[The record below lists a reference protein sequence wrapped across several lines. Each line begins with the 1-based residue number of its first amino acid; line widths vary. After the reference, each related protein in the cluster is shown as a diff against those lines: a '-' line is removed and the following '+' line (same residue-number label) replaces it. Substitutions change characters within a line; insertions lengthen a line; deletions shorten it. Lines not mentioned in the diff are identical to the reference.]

1 MIMYGLMDKETF
13 EKEVR
18 ELRYRQR
25 RFFRCRKDDA
35 DRPKALDLMREQ
47 EAKVREEVEFVMM
60 IRPKGKK
67 AESKREQFFLDVA
80 DMMAKQ
86 KEWMKQGGGHW
97 YMNPARDLEKKVDD
111 QLREW
116 DEEKKA
122 ERQRKAEEEAKR
134 QTSLFQ

>member
-18 ELRYRQR
+18 ELRCRQR

-35 DRPKALDLMREQ
+35 DRPKALELMREQ

-86 KEWMKQGGGHW
+86 REWMKQGGGHW
-97 YMNPARDLEKKVDD
+97 YMNPAREMEKKVDD

-116 DEEKKA
+116 DEEKKS
-122 ERQRKAEEEAKR
+122 ERQRKAEEEAKK